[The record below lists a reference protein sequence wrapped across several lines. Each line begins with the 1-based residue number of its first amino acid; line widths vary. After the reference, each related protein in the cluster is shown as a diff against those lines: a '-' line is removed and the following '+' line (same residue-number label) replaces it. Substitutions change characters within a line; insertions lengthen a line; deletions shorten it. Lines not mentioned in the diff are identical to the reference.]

1 MVINRLLVSFC
12 VFGGLCRKPLFS
24 GAAAEQK
31 KKRGGDD
38 TMKKTKA
45 ALAVLTAAA
54 MVFGMTAC
62 GSSSTSEETAT
73 TAAAA
78 SDDTDGS
85 AESAESDTASAV
97 SGSDLNIMLETPVQS
112 LDPQQATDGTS
123 FEVIADFTDGLM
135 QMDEDGQAVP
145 AIAESYEVSE
155 DGTVYTFHLRE
166 DAVWSNGDPVTAADF
181 IFGWQRAVDPDV
193 ASEYAYMLSDIA
205 QVQNAAE
212 IIAGEMDKSELGI
225 KALDDYTLEVTLNV
239 PVSYFL
245 SLMYFPTFYPVNEA
259 FYESVGDTFG
269 TSPETT
275 LSNGAFILDTY
286 EPAATAFHLTKNPD
300 YYNADSVQLAGLNYQ
315 VIQDS
320 QQALM
325 SYQAGDLDITL
336 VNGEQVD
343 QVKDDPE
350 FTTVGAGYLWYVSP
364 NIDAVPELANLNIR
378 MAMTFA
384 IDRESITEDVLKDGS
399 TPAYTAVPPD
409 FATGPDGSDF
419 SADQTRY
426 ADVCGYDADK
436 ALEYWNQGLS
446 ELGITSLTLDMVV
459 DADDAPQK
467 VAQVLK
473 EQWETTLP
481 GLTVNLVI
489 EPKKQRVEDMQN
501 GDFQLGLTRW
511 GPDYADPMTYLG
523 MWVTGNSNNYG
534 LWSNEEYDAI
544 IAECTTGDLCTDAE
558 GRWERLYDAEK
569 IVMDE
574 AVIFPLYA
582 QCNAEM
588 VSSNVSGIEFHPVA
602 LNRVYKNA
610 VKTE

>member
-1 MVINRLLVSFC
+1 
-12 VFGGLCRKPLFS
+12 
-24 GAAAEQK
+24 
-31 KKRGGDD
+31 
-38 TMKKTKA
+38 
-45 ALAVLTAAA
+45 
-54 MVFGMTAC
+54 
-62 GSSSTSEETAT
+62 
-73 TAAAA
+73 
-78 SDDTDGS
+78 
-85 AESAESDTASAV
+85 
-97 SGSDLNIMLETPVQS
+97 
-112 LDPQQATDGTS
+112 
-123 FEVIADFTDGLM
+123 
-135 QMDEDGQAVP
+135 
-145 AIAESYEVSE
+145 
-155 DGTVYTFHLRE
+155 
-166 DAVWSNGDPVTAADF
+166 
-181 IFGWQRAVDPDV
+181 
-193 ASEYAYMLSDIA
+193 
-205 QVQNAAE
+205 
-212 IIAGEMDKSELGI
+212 MDKSELGI

-245 SLMYFPTFYPVNEA
+245 SLMYFPTFYPVNQA
-259 FYESVGDTFG
+259 FYESVGDTFA

-275 LSNGAFILDTY
+275 LSNGAFVLDAY

-325 SYQAGDLDITL
+325 SYQTGDLDITL

-350 FTTVGAGYLWYVSP
+350 FTTIGAGYLWYVSP
-364 NIDAVPELANLNIR
+364 NMDAVPELANLNIR
-378 MAMTFA
+378 LAMTFA
-384 IDRESITEDVLKDGS
+384 LDREAITQDVLKDGS
-399 TPAYTAVPPD
+399 TPVYTAVPPQ
-409 FATGPDGSDF
+409 FAAGPDGSDF
-419 SADQTRY
+419 AEDQTRY
-426 ADVCGYDADK
+426 
-436 ALEYWNQGLS
+436 
-446 ELGITSLTLDMVV
+446 
-459 DADDAPQK
+459 ADDAPQK

-501 GDFQLGLTRW
+501 GNFQIGLTRW
-511 GPDYADPMTYLG
+511 GPDYADPMTYLS

-534 LWSNEEYDAI
+534 LWSNAEYDAI

-558 GRWERLYDAEK
+558 GRWARLYDAEK

-610 VKTE
+610 VKAE

>member
-1 MVINRLLVSFC
+1 
-12 VFGGLCRKPLFS
+12 
-24 GAAAEQK
+24 
-31 KKRGGDD
+31 
-38 TMKKTKA
+38 
-45 ALAVLTAAA
+45 
-54 MVFGMTAC
+54 MT
-62 GSSSTSEETAT
+62 EH
-73 TAAAA
+73 
-78 SDDTDGS
+78 
-85 AESAESDTASAV
+85 V
-97 SGSDLNIMLETPVQS
+97 RI
-112 LDPQQATDGTS
+112 
-123 FEVIADFTDGLM
+123 IADFTDGLM
-135 QMDEDGQAVP
+135 QMDADGQPVP
-145 AIAESYEVSE
+145 AIAESYDLSE

-181 IFGWQRAVDPDV
+181 VFGWQRAVDPAV
-193 ASEYAYMLSDIA
+193 ASEYAYMLSDIG

-245 SLMYFPTFYPVNEA
+245 SLMYFPTFYPVNQA
-259 FYESVGDTFG
+259 FYESVGDTFA

-275 LSNGAFILDTY
+275 LSNGAFVLDAY

-325 SYQAGDLDITL
+325 SYQTGDLDITL

-350 FTTVGAGYLWYVSP
+350 FTTIGAGYLWYVSP
-364 NIDAVPELANLNIR
+364 NMDAVPELANLNIR
-378 MAMTFA
+378 LAMTFA
-384 IDRESITEDVLKDGS
+384 LDREAITQDVLKDGS
-399 TPAYTAVPPD
+399 TPVYTAVPPQ

-419 SADQTRY
+419 AEDQTRY
-426 ADVCGYDADK
+426 ADVCAYDADK

-446 ELGITSLTLDMVV
+446 ELGISSLTLDMVV

-501 GDFQLGLTRW
+501 GNFQIGLTRW
-511 GPDYADPMTYLG
+511 GPDYADPMTYLS

-534 LWSNEEYDAI
+534 LWSNAEYDAI

-558 GRWERLYDAEK
+558 GRWARLYDAEK

-610 VKTE
+610 VKAE